1 MDGVS
6 SLMLLAPA
14 ALLGLVT
21 LAIPLLIH
29 LFSRSKGRKVLIGHI
44 DLVRNARRRR
54 VTEIRLTQWLL
65 LILRLLIFALAA
77 FILAQLARQG
87 LADRPGDVA
96 YLTRGWALAAGPDA
110 LDTVREANPGGV
122 FLLEPGF
129 PAVEELPG
137 ASTPIT
143 AARLSNAWPLLAE
156 RLSVEQHSGQVTV
169 YTTGLALELGAN
181 LPDHPGE
188 VAWEYLEQPPVVSPL
203 PMPRVLLVH
212 EPQLKSDAGVVG
224 AALDGITR
232 HRLPGLTWER
242 RALDGSAIDTT
253 GFDRI
258 IVLGDHRTAGALR
271 TNSVPAESVLHLQEV
286 PRNADFPDELL
297 HMLLGERGYALSWPE
312 SRVPVERLE
321 RARLGVAPGQPP
333 TRSLQ
338 AWLAALIIAL
348 WAAERW
354 LCERGRS
361 TDG

>member
-6 SLMLLAPA
+6 SLMFLTPA
-14 ALLGLVT
+14 GLLGLVA

-44 DLVRNARRRR
+44 ELVRKARRRR

-65 LILRLLIFALAA
+65 LFLRLVIFTLAA

-96 YLTRGWALAAGPDA
+96 YLTHGWALAAGQDV
-110 LDTVREANPGGV
+110 LDSVREANPGGV
-122 FLLEPGF
+122 YLLEPGF
-129 PAVEELPG
+129 PVVEELPG
-137 ASTPIT
+137 ATTPIP

-156 RLSVEQHSGQVTV
+156 RLSVEQHTGQVTV

-181 LPDHPGE
+181 LPDLPGK
-188 VAWEYLEQPPVVSPL
+188 VAWEYLEQPRVVSPL

-212 EPQLKSDAGVVG
+212 EPQLQSDAGVVG
-224 AALDGITR
+224 AALDGIAR
-232 HRLPGLTWER
+232 HRLPGLTWEQR
-242 RALDGSAIDTT
+242 TLGGGTPDTT
-253 GFDRI
+253 GFDWI
-258 IVLGDHRTAGALR
+258 VVLGNNQAAGALG
-271 TNSVPAESVLHLQEV
+271 TNAVSAECVLHLQGA
-286 PRNADFPDELL
+286 PRSADFPDKLL
-297 HMLLGERGYALSWPE
+297 HALLGEQGYALSWPG

-321 RARLGVAPGQPP
+321 RARMGVAPGQSPNRP
-333 TRSLQ
+333 LQ

-354 LCERGRS
+354 LCERRRS